1 MQVPTQV
8 FKAYDIRGLVDGE
21 ITPEFAHALGR
32 AFASLLIG
40 EKNTRDLIVVVGRDM
55 RESSPTLQTELM
67 KGLCRLGITVVD
79 IGLVSTPAFYF
90 GVGDQKADGGIM
102 ISASH
107 NPAAYNG
114 FKMTR
119 HNAIPVGGESGI
131 MDLRQTMEDESFTSD
146 AEVPGEVQ
154 SSSNIVEDSARAELA
169 FAGSVTLPAYKVV
182 ADSGN
187 GMGAQYLDVLFNETV
202 LQPSRLYWE
211 LDGTFPNHDPD
222 PLKEETL
229 EVLKA
234 KVLSDKADLG
244 IATDGDGDRI
254 FFVDNEGEVVP
265 PAILRG
271 LIAKILLRS
280 HAGATMCYDVRPGKI
295 TEDMIL
301 ESGGVPVKTRVGH
314 SLIKEKMREV
324 GSIFGGESSGHFFF
338 AFPNGVFEG
347 PVAMAVLLMGE
358 MAKEGKNLAD
368 LVRPYKTYFHSGEI
382 NFKVPSTKEAL
393 EAVKEKYADGDV
405 SELDGITVTYSDV
418 WFNVR
423 GSNTEPLVRLNL
435 EARTEAVMKEKRD
448 EVALLLEGL
457 A

>member
-1 MQVPTQV
+1 MQVAKQV

-21 ITPEFAHALGR
+21 ITPEFAHGLGR

-40 EKNTRDLIVVVGRDM
+40 EKNTRNLKVVVGRDM
-55 RESSPTLQTELM
+55 RESSPTLQVELM
-67 KGLCRLGITVVD
+67 KGLCRLGITVID

-131 MDLRQTMEDESFTSD
+131 QDLRQTMEDESYTSD

-154 SSSNIVEDSARAELA
+154 SASNIVVDSAKAELMFTKDA
-169 FAGSVTLPAYKVV
+169 TIPAYKVV

-187 GMGAQYLDVLFNETV
+187 GMGAQYLDVLFSETD

-229 EVLKA
+229 EVVKA
-234 KVLSDKADLG
+234 KVIAEKADLG

-254 FFVDNEGEVVP
+254 FFIDNEGEVVP

-301 ESGGVPVKTRVGH
+301 EAGGVPVKTRVGH

-324 GSIFGGESSGHFFF
+324 DAIFGGESSGHFFF

-347 PVAMAVLLMGE
+347 PVAMAALLMGE
-358 MAKEGKNLAD
+358 MHKEQKTLAD
-368 LVRPYKTYFHSGEI
+368 LVKPYKKYFHSGEI
-382 NFKVPSTKEAL
+382 NFRVSSTKKAL
-393 EAVKEKYADGDV
+393 EAIKQKYTDGDI
-405 SELDGITVTYSDV
+405 SLLDGVTVTYDDV

-435 EARTEAVMKEKRD
+435 EARTRALMEEKRN
-448 EVALLLEGL
+448 EVAKLLEGL